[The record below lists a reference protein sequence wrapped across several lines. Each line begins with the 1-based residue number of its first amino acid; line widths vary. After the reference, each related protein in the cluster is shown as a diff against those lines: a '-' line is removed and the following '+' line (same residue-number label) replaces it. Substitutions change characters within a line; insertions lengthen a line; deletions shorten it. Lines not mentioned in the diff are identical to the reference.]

1 MNKKLLF
8 LAFLVTTIPFVN
20 NLFAQTVDP
29 FSLRFQ
35 TSAKGSIDFVSN
47 ASIECDGTGT
57 GGANCVDLAAQ
68 LPPTFAAWS
77 QNNDHNARYI
87 DIDGNPSTFSSTSDS
102 LNLPLCSEVLYAAIY
117 WGGRSDNGDPGF
129 ANRGNIKIKTAGGS
143 YVDVTASETID
154 ATIGNRVYYCF
165 ADITDYI
172 KSNPTK
178 SMYTV
183 GNVYGRLGGSNMWA
197 GWNIVV
203 VYKNDLLPM
212 RNLNVFDGLV
222 NVNNTGT
229 NVEVGITDFLT
240 PPAGPVTFE
249 VGVYGYDGDRGFLG
263 DSLLFD
269 GGSGYVAISNGLN
282 PIDDIF
288 NFSQSR
294 NGVVSTSQIP
304 LIHNNIS
311 IDADLF
317 APNNA
322 GFPYIGNSDTEA
334 NVKITTSNETV
345 MVQVITLAIDVY
357 EPDMRAG
364 VRVEDINGGV
374 VEPGDILEYTVVGSN
389 IGSDPATNSYIVDTL
404 APNITFVPGSIEIIH
419 GPNLGV
425 KTDGA
430 GDDQGTYLAGPRV
443 VRVNIGTGA
452 SGASGGVVLNSPSG
466 VDSTVFT
473 FRATAIDDC
482 VSLSC
487 DNVVENQAFIFG
499 TGTVSG
505 NEISNISNPGV
516 LDVDGC
522 PVIGTTSVTIDIS
535 DCSLP
540 PDTTVAGYCSGVL
553 FSSFPYDELGYT
565 YYNASFVVVPAAVGP
580 GTYYAIRTPFA
591 GCSDTIVI
599 TVTTFFAPPTTSNAG
614 PDQTRCISPGTAT
627 LAGNNPLVGTGLWTV
642 VSGGATVTTPT
653 AFNSGVT
660 GLTPGVNTFRWS
672 ITNGASCPPSTD
684 LITITVNP
692 LPTTANAGADQTRCI
707 SPGTATLAGN
717 NPVVGTGTWTVIAGG
732 ATVTSPTLF
741 NSGVTG
747 LTVGVNTFRWTIAN
761 SPCTSSFDDVTIT
774 VTALPTTA
782 NAGPDQS
789 RCASPGTATLAGNN
803 PLVGTGAWTVITG
816 GATVTSPT
824 LFNSGVTGLTVGVNT
839 FRWTITSGPCTA
851 SFDDITINVTAGPTT
866 SNAGPDQTRC
876 ISPGTAT
883 FAGNNPL
890 VGTGAWTVIA
900 GGATVTSPTLFN
912 SGVTGLTVGVN
923 TFRWTISSGSC
934 TPSFDD
940 VTITVSA
947 LPTTANAGPDQ
958 SRCASPGTA
967 TLAGNNPLVGT
978 GAWTVITGGATVT
991 SPTLFNSG
999 VTGLTVGVNTFRW
1012 TITSGPCTASFDDI
1026 TINVTAGPTTSNAGP
1041 DQTACVSPGTATLAG
1056 NNPLVGTGAWTVI
1069 AGGAT
1074 VTSPTLFNSG
1084 VTGLTVGTNTFRW
1097 TISSGSCT
1105 PSFDDVTITVSAL
1118 PTTANAGVDQT
1129 VCLSP
1134 GTATLAGNNPVIGTG
1149 AWTVITGGATVT
1161 SPTLFNSGVTGLT
1174 VGVNTFRW
1182 SITNGPCAAS
1192 FDDVI
1197 INVSEPPSTAA
1208 AGPDQLLCLVTST
1221 TLAGNNP
1228 LVGTGLWTV
1237 ITGGGTVTT
1246 PTLFNSGVTG
1256 LTPGINTF
1264 RWTISTPGCPP
1275 SFDDVVISFDPDSD
1289 GDGIC
1294 DEDDLDDDNDGIPDL
1309 EEGVADT
1316 DGDGVID
1323 ALDLDSDNDG
1333 IPDIIEAGGDDT
1345 DGDGRVDG
1353 FEDVDGDGLDDGIAV
1368 DPLDNPD
1375 SDGDGIVD
1383 AHDLDSDNDGTP
1395 DVIEAGGTDVDG
1407 DGILDGIVDA
1417 DGDGFAD
1424 SVDTDNDL
1432 TPGAGDGGVA
1442 LENLDTDGDGVDDRL
1457 DLDSDNDGIPDVTEN
1472 GGTDVDGDGVLDGY
1486 TDVDGDG
1493 FADSVDTDD
1502 NTVPGPGD
1510 GGTSLPTGDA
1520 DLDGVPNYLDLDSDN
1535 DGILDLVE
1543 AGGTDVDGNG
1553 RIDDFAD
1560 VDGDGFADAVDTDD
1574 NTTPGTGD
1582 GGTSLEMPNTD
1593 GTGGADYLDIDA
1605 DGDGIVDNLEGQPS
1619 DDYTAATG
1627 TDADGD
1633 GIDDAYD
1640 VDAGGSPIGDYDHD
1654 GDGAPD
1660 YVDLDADNDGEG
1672 DAIEGHDLDG
1682 DGVADTVP
1690 TGTDSD
1696 NDGLDDAFDTIILT
1710 PGTAFTNA
1718 GNGTVDPLTDGDLA
1732 DADSPGVGDLD
1743 FRENDS
1749 DGDGIDDAVD
1759 LDDDNDGI
1767 PDLEEG
1773 VADTDGDGVIDALDL
1788 DSDNDGIPD
1797 IIEAGG
1803 DDTDGDGRVDG
1814 FEDVDGDGLDDGI
1827 AVDPLDNPDSDGDG
1841 IVDAHD
1847 LDSDNDGTPDV
1858 IEAGGTD
1865 VDGDGILDGIV
1876 DADGDGFADS
1886 VDTDNDLT
1894 PGAGDGGVALE
1905 NLDTDGDGVDDRLD
1919 LDSDNDGIPDVT
1931 ENGGTDVD
1939 GDGVLDG
1946 YTDVDG
1952 DGFADSVDTDDNTVP
1967 GPGDGGTSL
1976 PTGDADLDG
1985 VPNYLDLDSDNDGI
1999 LDLVE
2004 AGGTDVDGNGRI
2016 DDFADVDGDGF
2027 ADAVDTDDNTIP
2039 GTGDGGIS
2047 LEIPNTDGTGGADYL
2062 DIDADGDGI
2071 VDNLEGQP
2079 SDDYTAATGTDADG
2093 DGIDDA
2099 YDVDAGGSPIGDYD
2113 HDGDGDPDYVDL
2125 DADNDGEGDAIEGH
2139 DLDGDGVADT
2149 VPTGTDSD
2157 NDGLDDAFDTI
2168 ILTPGT
2174 AFTNAGNGIVDPLTD
2189 GTFGDADAPG
2199 IGDLDFRETD
2209 YDHDGIPD
2217 VADLD
2222 DDNDGIPDL
2231 VEDLDADGDNDPTT
2245 NPTDTDGDGIPDMF
2259 DLDSDNDGIAD
2270 IVEAGGVDD
2279 NGDGRVDAI
2288 NPDGT
2293 LINDTDNDGLDDLYD
2308 GDNGGTDIP
2317 NPDTDGDGHA
2327 DFQDVD
2333 SDNDG
2338 IYDIVED
2345 GGVDTDNDGRVDDWL
2360 DSDGDTIPDYADVDA
2375 TGGIDLDGDGID
2387 DSLQIGD
2394 DEDGDGIADEF
2405 DEDANGDGWDDDDAT
2420 DGSEDTDGDGVE
2432 DRLDLDSDND
2442 GTPDIIEDGGVDE
2455 NGDGRIDDFVDED
2468 GDGADDEDMTDGLDD
2483 FDGDGVPDHE
2493 DLDSDNDGITDAEEN
2508 GVPDEDGD
2516 GRIDDFND
2524 EDGDGWDDDNQ
2535 TTDPVDTDGDGQPDH
2550 TDLDAD
2556 NDGIDDIIEGGGEDE
2571 NGDGVIDDFTDE
2583 NGDGLDDTNGG
2594 VNPPD
2599 SDGDGIDDYQDTDSD
2614 NDGVTD
2620 EKENDPNGDG
2630 SGPDDTDG
2638 DGIDDYIDTDDDNDG
2653 ILTEDESDK
2662 DEQGNYTDCD
2672 NDGIPD
2678 YLDPD
2683 PCDLLI
2689 PSGFSPDND
2698 GINDKFII
2706 KGIEAYP
2713 NASLTIFNR
2722 WGNKVYEST
2731 GGYPNDWDGTNQF
2744 GMTVGER
2751 NLPVGTYFYVLD
2763 LGDGSE
2769 VIKGF
2774 VFINK

>member
-1 MNKKLLF
+1 MNKRPLF
-8 LAFLVTTIPFVN
+8 LVFLVTTVPFLN
-20 NLFAQTVDP
+20 NLFGQTVDP

-47 ASIECDGTGT
+47 ASIECDGTGG

-68 LPPTFAAWS
+68 LPPIFAAWS
-77 QNNDHNARYI
+77 QNNDHNATYI

-102 LNLPLCSEVLYAAIY
+102 LNLPLCSEVLFAAIY

-183 GNVYGRLGGSNMWA
+183 GNVYSRLGGSNMWA

-203 VYKNDLLPM
+203 VYKNDLFPM

-222 NVNNTGT
+222 NVNSAGT

-240 PPAGPVTFE
+240 PPSGPVTFE
-249 VGVYGYDGDRGFLG
+249 VGVYAYEGDRGFVG

-282 PIDDIF
+282 PVDDIF

-294 NGVVSTSQIP
+294 NGAVSNSQIP

-311 IDADLF
+311 IDADIF
-317 APNNA
+317 APNNV
-322 GFPYIGNSDTEA
+322 GFPYIGNSETEA
-334 NVKITTSNETV
+334 NVKITTSNETI

-364 VRVEDINGGV
+364 VRVEDLNGGD

-430 GDDQGTYLAGPRV
+430 GDDQGSYLPGPRV
-443 VRVNIGTGA
+443 VRLNIGTGA
-452 SGASGGVVLNSPSG
+452 TGASGGVVLNSPSG
-466 VDSTVFT
+466 VDSTVFI
-473 FRATAIDDC
+473 FRAQAIDDC
-482 VSLSC
+482 VNLSC

-516 LDVDGC
+516 LDADGC
-522 PVIGTTSVTIDIS
+522 PVIGTTSILINIS
-535 DCSLP
+535 DCVLP

-553 FSSFPYDELGYT
+553 FSSFPYDELGYA
-565 YYNASFVVVPAAVGP
+565 YYNTSFVVVPAAVGP
-580 GTYYAIRTPFA
+580 GIYYAIRTPFA

-614 PDQTRCISPGTAT
+614 PDHTGCISPGTAT
-627 LAGNNPLVGTGLWTV
+627 LAGNNPFIGTGLWTV
-642 VSGGATVTTPT
+642 VS
-653 AFNSGVT
+653 
-660 GLTPGVNTFRWS
+660 
-672 ITNGASCPPSTD
+672 
-684 LITITVNP
+684 
-692 LPTTANAGADQTRCI
+692 
-707 SPGTATLAGN
+707 
-717 NPVVGTGTWTVIAGG
+717 
-732 ATVTSPTLF
+732 
-741 NSGVTG
+741 
-747 LTVGVNTFRWTIAN
+747 
-761 SPCTSSFDDVTIT
+761 
-774 VTALPTTA
+774 
-782 NAGPDQS
+782 
-789 RCASPGTATLAGNN
+789 
-803 PLVGTGAWTVITG
+803 G

-839 FRWTITSGPCTA
+839 FRWTIT
-851 SFDDITINVTAGPTT
+851 
-866 SNAGPDQTRC
+866 
-876 ISPGTAT
+876 
-883 FAGNNPL
+883 
-890 VGTGAWTVIA
+890 
-900 GGATVTSPTLFN
+900 
-912 SGVTGLTVGVN
+912 
-923 TFRWTISSGSC
+923 
-934 TPSFDD
+934 
-940 VTITVSA
+940 
-947 LPTTANAGPDQ
+947 
-958 SRCASPGTA
+958 
-967 TLAGNNPLVGT
+967 
-978 GAWTVITGGATVT
+978 
-991 SPTLFNSG
+991 
-999 VTGLTVGVNTFRW
+999 
-1012 TITSGPCTASFDDI
+1012 
-1026 TINVTAGPTTSNAGP
+1026 
-1041 DQTACVSPGTATLAG
+1041 
-1056 NNPLVGTGAWTVI
+1056 
-1069 AGGAT
+1069 
-1074 VTSPTLFNSG
+1074 
-1084 VTGLTVGTNTFRW
+1084 
-1097 TISSGSCT
+1097 
-1105 PSFDDVTITVSAL
+1105 
-1118 PTTANAGVDQT
+1118 
-1129 VCLSP
+1129 
-1134 GTATLAGNNPVIGTG
+1134 
-1149 AWTVITGGATVT
+1149 
-1161 SPTLFNSGVTGLT
+1161 
-1174 VGVNTFRW
+1174 
-1182 SITNGPCAAS
+1182 NGPCAAS
-1192 FDDVI
+1192 LDDVI
-1197 INVSEPPSTAA
+1197 INVSAPPTPAA
-1208 AGPDQLLCLVTST
+1208 AGTDQLLCLVTST

-1237 ITGGGTVTT
+1237 ITEDGTVTT

-1333 IPDIIEAGGDDT
+1333 IPDIVEAGGDDT
-1345 DGDGRVDG
+1345 DGDGSVDG
-1353 FEDVDGDGLDDGIAV
+1353 FEDLDGDGLDDGIEA
-1368 DPLDNPD
+1368 DPLYNPD
-1375 SDGDGIVD
+1375 SDDDGIVD
-1383 AHDLDSDNDGTP
+1383 AKDLDSDNDGIP

-1407 DGILDGIVDA
+1407 DGVLDGYTDV

-1442 LENLDTDGDGVDDRL
+1442 LENPDTDGDGVDDRL

-1486 TDVDGDG
+1486 TDVDSDG
-1493 FADSVDTDD
+1493 FADFVDTDD
-1502 NTVPGPGD
+1502 NTVLGPGD
-1510 GGTSLPTGDA
+1510 GGTSLPIGDA

-1543 AGGTDVDGNG
+1543 AGGTDADGNG

-1560 VDGDGFADAVDTDD
+1560 VDADGFADAVDTDD
-1574 NTTPGTGD
+1574 NTTPGPDD
-1582 GGTSLEMPNTD
+1582 GGTSLEIPNTD

-1660 YVDLDADNDGEG
+1660 YVDLDSDNDGEG
-1672 DAIEGHDLDG
+1672 DAIEGNDLDG

-1696 NDGLDDAFDTIILT
+1696 NDGLDDAFDKVILT
-1710 PGTAFTNA
+1710 P
-1718 GNGTVDPLTDGDLA
+1718 D
-1732 DADSPGVGDLD
+1732 
-1743 FRENDS
+1743 
-1749 DGDGIDDAVD
+1749 
-1759 LDDDNDGI
+1759 
-1767 PDLEEG
+1767 
-1773 VADTDGDGVIDALDL
+1773 
-1788 DSDNDGIPD
+1788 
-1797 IIEAGG
+1797 
-1803 DDTDGDGRVDG
+1803 
-1814 FEDVDGDGLDDGI
+1814 
-1827 AVDPLDNPDSDGDG
+1827 
-1841 IVDAHD
+1841 
-1847 LDSDNDGTPDV
+1847 
-1858 IEAGGTD
+1858 
-1865 VDGDGILDGIV
+1865 
-1876 DADGDGFADS
+1876 
-1886 VDTDNDLT
+1886 
-1894 PGAGDGGVALE
+1894 
-1905 NLDTDGDGVDDRLD
+1905 
-1919 LDSDNDGIPDVT
+1919 
-1931 ENGGTDVD
+1931 
-1939 GDGVLDG
+1939 
-1946 YTDVDG
+1946 
-1952 DGFADSVDTDDNTVP
+1952 
-1967 GPGDGGTSL
+1967 
-1976 PTGDADLDG
+1976 
-1985 VPNYLDLDSDNDGI
+1985 
-1999 LDLVE
+1999 
-2004 AGGTDVDGNGRI
+2004 
-2016 DDFADVDGDGF
+2016 
-2027 ADAVDTDDNTIP
+2027 
-2039 GTGDGGIS
+2039 
-2047 LEIPNTDGTGGADYL
+2047 
-2062 DIDADGDGI
+2062 
-2071 VDNLEGQP
+2071 
-2079 SDDYTAATGTDADG
+2079 
-2093 DGIDDA
+2093 
-2099 YDVDAGGSPIGDYD
+2099 
-2113 HDGDGDPDYVDL
+2113 
-2125 DADNDGEGDAIEGH
+2125 
-2139 DLDGDGVADT
+2139 
-2149 VPTGTDSD
+2149 
-2157 NDGLDDAFDTI
+2157 
-2168 ILTPGT
+2168 T

-2189 GTFGDADAPG
+2189 GTFGDTDAPG

-2209 YDHDGIPD
+2209 YDNDGIPD
-2217 VADLD
+2217 AADLD

-2231 VEDLDADGDNDPTT
+2231 VEDLDEDGDNDPTT
-2245 NPTDTDGDGIPDMF
+2245 NPTDTDGDGISDMF

-2279 NGDGRVDAI
+2279 NGDGRADAI

-2308 GDNGGTDIP
+2308 GDNGGADIP
-2317 NPDTDGDGHA
+2317 NTDTDGDGHS

-2338 IYDIVED
+2338 IYDVVED
-2345 GGVDTDNDGRVDDWL
+2345 SGVDEDNDGRVDDWL
-2360 DSDGDTIPDYADVDA
+2360 DSDVDGIPDYADVDA

-2387 DSLQIGD
+2387 DAVQVGD
-2394 DEDGDGIADEF
+2394 DEDDDGIADDF

-2420 DGSEDTDGDGVE
+2420 NGFEDTDGDGVF

-2455 NGDGRIDDFVDED
+2455 NRDGRIDDFTDLD
-2468 GDGADDEDMTDGLDD
+2468 GDGADDDSMTDGLLDTE
-2483 FDGDGVPDHE
+2483 GDGVPDHE

-2508 GVPDEDGD
+2508 GKPDDDGD
-2516 GRIDDFND
+2516 GIIDDFTD
-2524 EDGDGWDDDNQ
+2524 LDGDGWDDDHQ
-2535 TTDPVDTDGDGQPDH
+2535 TTDPVDTDGDGIPDSL
-2550 TDLDAD
+2550 DLDSD
-2556 NDGIDDIIEGGGEDE
+2556 NDGILDIIESGGTDI
-2571 NGDGVIDDFTDE
+2571 NGDGAIDYFEDE
-2583 NGDGLDDTNGG
+2583 NGDGLDDTDGG
-2594 VNPPD
+2594 VSPPD
-2599 SDGDGIDDYQDTDSD
+2599 TDGDGIDDYQDTDSD
-2614 NDGVTD
+2614 NDGVLD
-2620 EKENDPNGDG
+2620 VEENDPNGDG
-2630 SGPDDTDG
+2630 TGPDDKDG
-2638 DGIDDYIDTDDDNDG
+2638 DGIPDYQDTDDDNDG
-2653 ILTEDESDK
+2653 VLTENESDK
-2662 DEQGNYTDCD
+2662 DENGVYTDCD
-2672 NDGIPD
+2672 SDGIPD
-2678 YLDPD
+2678 YLDPN
-2683 PCDLLI
+2683 PCGLTI
-2689 PSGFSPDND
+2689 PTGFSPDND

-2713 NASLTIFNR
+2713 NASMTIFNR

-2769 VIKGF
+2769 VVKGF